1 MLYPKQIMNKQNKQ
15 SIKNMKKLLFL
26 LLVFA
31 FVNLAKAQDSSNAVY
46 AFSLDQCVEFAHKN
60 NVQVKNALLAIDVQN
75 QTNREIAGAALP
87 TISTNLSGTDYTKI
101 PTSLL
106 PGQIFGGAPGT
117 FIPVQF
123 GTKFNANYGAS
134 IQQLLFDGQV
144 FIALQARATSMEMQR
159 KNAALTEEAIKAN
172 IYKIYYQLSASKTQ
186 LNILDANI
194 NRIKSLA
201 HDAQIMYKNGFAE
214 KLDVDKLSVQL
225 NNLETEKLK
234 ANNSVAIGYMG
245 LKMLMGMPV
254 KDSLVL
260 TDVVNETSL
269 NNDVLTENN
278 FQYNVRKDFQY
289 LGTIKKLNE
298 YNIKRYQLS
307 NLPTIAMSGS
317 YSKNAQRS
325 KFDFFESGNWFTTS
339 LISLNVSL
347 PIFNGF
353 ATDARIKRTKI
364 ELKQTENQIDALKN
378 SIDNE
383 ITQAKLNYM
392 SSVAT
397 VQFQKKNMELAETV
411 YGQTK
416 KKFEAGTG
424 SNTEISAAQADLV
437 SAQNNYMNA
446 LYSALIAKVD
456 LLKATGKL

>member
-1 MLYPKQIMNKQNKQ
+1 MR
-15 SIKNMKKLLFL
+15 KLFFL
-26 LLVFA
+26 TLGVVATSFSQ
-31 FVNLAKAQDSSNAVY
+31 AQEAGITTN
-46 AFSLDQCVEFAHKN
+46 AFSLDQCVEYAQKN
-60 NVQVKNALLAIDVQN
+60 NVQVKNALLAVQAQA
-75 QTNREIAGAALP
+75 QTNREIAAAALP
-87 TISTNLSGTDYTKI
+87 TITTSTSVVDYTQI

-106 PGQIFGGAPGT
+106 PAQIFGGPAGT

-123 GTKFNANYGAS
+123 GTKFNANYGANF
-134 IQQLLFDGQV
+134 QQLLFDGQV
-144 FIALQARATSMEMQR
+144 FIALQARATSMDLQQ
-159 KNAALTEEAIKAN
+159 KNAALTQENIKAN

-194 NRIKSLA
+194 ARLKTLA
-201 HDAQIMYKNGFAE
+201 RDAQIMYKNGFAE
-214 KLDVDKLSVQL
+214 KLDVDKVNVHL

-260 TDVVNETSL
+260 TDVINEKSL
-269 NNDVLTENN
+269 TNDILTEND
-278 FQYNVRKDFQY
+278 FQYSVRKDFQY
-289 LGTIKKLNE
+289 LNTVKKMNAF
-298 YNIKRYQLS
+298 NVKRYQLS
-307 NLPTIAMSGS
+307 RLPTVAVGGS
-317 YSKNAQRS
+317 FSKNAQRS
-325 KFDFFESGNWFTTS
+325 KFDFFEGGSWFTTS

-364 ELKQTENQIDALKN
+364 ELKQTENQIEALKN

-397 VQFQKKNMELAETV
+397 VNFQKKNMELAESV
-411 YGQTK
+411 YQHTK

-446 LYSALIAKVD
+446 LYTALIAKVD

>member
-1 MLYPKQIMNKQNKQ
+1 
-15 SIKNMKKLLFL
+15 MKKLIFL
-26 LLVFA
+26 TLVVA
-31 FVNLAKAQDSSNAVY
+31 MTIFVQAQSPSKVVN
-46 AFSLDQCVEFAHKN
+46 AFSLDQCVEYAQKN
-60 NVQVKNALLAIDVQN
+60 NVQVKNALLAIEVQA
-75 QTNREIAGAALP
+75 QTNREIAATAFP
-87 TISTNLSGTDYTKI
+87 TINTNVSGTDYTKI

-194 NRIKSLA
+194 NRVKNLA

-254 KDSLVL
+254 NDSLSL
-260 TDVVNETSL
+260 TDVINETSL
-269 NNDVLTENN
+269 NNDVLMESN
-278 FQYNVRKDFQY
+278 FQYNVRKDYQY
-289 LGTIKKLNE
+289 LSTIKKLNE
-298 YNIKRYQLS
+298 FNIKRYQLS

-325 KFDFFESGNWFTTS
+325 EFDFFKGGNWFTTS
-339 LISLNVSL
+339 LISLNISL

-364 ELKQTENQIDALKN
+364 ELKQTENQIESLKN

-383 ITQAKLNYM
+383 ITQSKLNYM

-397 VQFQKKNMELAETV
+397 VQFQKKNMELAEAV

-446 LYSALIAKVD
+446 LYTALIAKVD
-456 LLKATGKL
+456 LMKATGKL

>member
-1 MLYPKQIMNKQNKQ
+1 
-15 SIKNMKKLLFL
+15 MKKLFL
-26 LLVFA
+26 LLLVIAFA
-31 FVNLAKAQDSSNAVY
+31 NLAKAQDASRTVY
-46 AFSLDQCVEFAHKN
+46 AFSLDQCVEYAHKN

-87 TISTNLSGTDYTKI
+87 IISTNLSGTDYTKI

-123 GTKFNANYGAS
+123 GTKYNANYGAS

-159 KNAALTEEAIKAN
+159 KNAALTEETIKAN

-254 KDSLVL
+254 KDSLAL
-260 TDVVNETSL
+260 TDVINESSL

-307 NLPTIAMSGS
+307 NLPTIAMAGS

-325 KFDFFESGNWFTTS
+325 KFDFFEGGNWFTTS

-364 ELKQTENQIDALKN
+364 ELKQTENQIEALKN

-397 VQFQKKNMELAETV
+397 VQFQKKNMDLAETV

>member
-1 MLYPKQIMNKQNKQ
+1 
-15 SIKNMKKLLFL
+15 MKKQTFL
-26 LLVFA
+26 LLVIAFA
-31 FVNLAKAQDSSNAVY
+31 NLAKAQDSSKAVY

-60 NVQVKNALLAIDVQN
+60 NVQVKNALLAIEVQN

-106 PGQIFGGAPGT
+106 PGQIFGGAAGT

-123 GTKFNANYGAS
+123 GTKYNANYGAS

-194 NRIKSLA
+194 NRIKSLV

-214 KLDVDKLSVQL
+214 KLDVDKLNVQL

-260 TDVVNETSL
+260 TDVINESSL

-307 NLPTIAMSGS
+307 NLPTIAMAGS

-325 KFDFFESGNWFTTS
+325 KFDFFEGGNWFTTS

-437 SAQNNYMNA
+437 SAQNNYLNA

>member
-1 MLYPKQIMNKQNKQ
+1 MLYQQQIMNKQNKQ
-15 SIKNMKKLLFL
+15 SINNMKKLLFL

-31 FVNLAKAQDSSNAVY
+31 YANLAKAQDSSKAVY

-60 NVQVKNALLAIDVQN
+60 NVQVKNALLAIEVQG

-87 TISTNLSGTDYTKI
+87 TISTNVSGTDYTKI

-123 GTKFNANYGAS
+123 GTKYNANYGAS

-234 ANNSVAIGYMG
+234 ANNNVAIGYMG

-307 NLPTIAMSGS
+307 NLPTIAMAGS

-325 KFDFFESGNWFTTS
+325 KFDFFEGGNWFTTS

-364 ELKQTENQIDALKN
+364 ELKQTENQIEALKN

>member
-1 MLYPKQIMNKQNKQ
+1 MKLNQLKNKQAIYKQ
-15 SIKNMKKLLFL
+15 MKKVIFL
-26 LLVFA
+26 ILGFA
-31 FVNLAKAQDSSNAVY
+31 IAGLAKAQDANKTTH
-46 AFSLDQCVEFAHKN
+46 AFSLDQCVEYAQKN
-60 NVQVKNALLAIDVQN
+60 NVQVKNALLSIDGQL
-75 QTNREIAGAALP
+75 QTNREIAAAALP
-87 TISTNLSGTDYTKI
+87 TISTSLSGTDYTKI

-106 PGQIFGGAPGT
+106 PGQIFGGAAGT

-123 GTKFNANYGAS
+123 GTKYNANYGAS

-144 FIALQARATSMEMQR
+144 FIALQARATSVDMVR
-159 KNAALTEEAIKAN
+159 KNAALTQEAIKAN

-194 NRIKSLA
+194 NRIASLS
-201 HDAQIMYKNGFAE
+201 HDAAIMYKNGFAE

-254 KDSLVL
+254 KDSLIL
-260 TDVVNETSL
+260 TDVINE
-269 NNDVLTENN
+269 NNLTNEVLTEAD

-289 LGTIKKLNE
+289 LNTVKKLNQ
-298 YNIKRYQLS
+298 YNVKRYQLS
-307 NLPTIAMSGS
+307 NLPTIAMAGS

-325 KFDFFESGNWFTTS
+325 KFDFFEGGNWFTTS

-364 ELKQTENQIDALKN
+364 ELKQTENQIEALKN

-383 ITQAKLNYM
+383 INQAKLNYM

-397 VQFQKKNMELAETV
+397 VQFQKKNMTLAETV
-411 YGQTK
+411 YQQTK

-446 LYSALIAKVD
+446 LYAALIAKVD

>member
-1 MLYPKQIMNKQNKQ
+1 
-15 SIKNMKKLLFL
+15 MKKNL
-26 LLVFA
+26 LLVTVLIATAAFA
-31 FVNLAKAQDSSNAVY
+31 QEQKTIH
-46 AFSLDQCVEFAHKN
+46 AFSLTDAVSYAQKN
-60 NVQVKNALLAIDVQN
+60 NVQVKNSLLDIDIQM
-75 QTNREIAGAALP
+75 QTNREIAAGALP
-87 TISTNLSGTDYTKI
+87 TIGSNLSGTNFLTI

-123 GTKFNANYGAS
+123 GTKYNSTYGVNFS
-134 IQQLLFDGQV
+134 QILFDGQV
-144 FIALQARATSMEMQR
+144 FIALQARATSLDWKR
-159 KNAALTEEAIKAN
+159 KNAALTEENIKAN
-172 IYKIYYQLSASKTQ
+172 IYKVYYQLSASKTQ

-194 NRIKSLA
+194 NRIKALA
-201 HDAQIMYKNGFAE
+201 HDAEIMYKNGFAE
-214 KLDVDKLSVQL
+214 KLDVDKISVQL

-260 TDVVNETSL
+260 TDVINESSL
-269 NNDVLTENN
+269 TNDVLSDAD

-289 LGTIKKLNE
+289 LNTVKKMNE
-298 YNIKRYQLS
+298 FNVKRYQLS
-307 NLPTIAMSGS
+307 NLPTVSMSGS

-325 KFDFFESGNWFTTS
+325 KFDFFEGGNWFNTS
-339 LISLNVSL
+339 LVSLNINL

-364 ELKQTENQIDALKN
+364 ELKQTENQIESLKN
-378 SIDNE
+378 NIDNE
-383 ITQAKLNYM
+383 LNQSKLNYM

-397 VQFQKKNMELAETV
+397 VQFQKKNMELAERV
-411 YGQTK
+411 YQQTK
-416 KKFEAGTG
+416 KKYEAGTG
-424 SNTEISAAQADLV
+424 SNTEISAAQTDLV

-446 LYSALIAKVD
+446 LYAALIAKVD
-456 LLKATGKL
+456 LLKASGKL

>member
-1 MLYPKQIMNKQNKQ
+1 
-15 SIKNMKKLLFL
+15 MKKLIFVITSFAMTGL
-26 LLVFA
+26 LQ
-31 FVNLAKAQDSSNAVY
+31 AQDAKNATH
-46 AFSLDQCVEFAHKN
+46 AFSLEQCVDFAQKN
-60 NVQVKNALLAIDVQN
+60 NVQVKNSILAIEVQA
-75 QTNREIAGAALP
+75 QTNREIAAAALP
-87 TISTNLSGTDYTKI
+87 TVNTNLGGTNYLII

-106 PGQIFGGAPGT
+106 PGQIFGGTPGT

-144 FIALQARATSMEMQR
+144 FIGLQARATSMDLQR
-159 KNAALTEEAIKAN
+159 KNAALTQEAIKVN

-194 NRIKSLA
+194 NRIKALA
-201 HDAQIMYKNGFAE
+201 HDAEIMYKNGFAE
-214 KLDVDKLSVQL
+214 KLDVDKISVQL

-260 TDVVNETSL
+260 TDVINESSL
-269 NNDVLTENN
+269 TNDVLSDAD

-289 LGTIKKLNE
+289 LNTVKKMNE
-298 YNIKRYQLS
+298 FNVKRYQLS
-307 NLPTIAMSGS
+307 NLPTVSMSGS

-325 KFDFFESGNWFTTS
+325 KFDFFEGGNWFNTS
-339 LISLNVSL
+339 LVSLNINL

-364 ELKQTENQIDALKN
+364 ELKQTENQIESLKN
-378 SIDNE
+378 NIDNE
-383 ITQAKLNYM
+383 LNQSKLNYM

-397 VQFQKKNMELAETV
+397 VQFQKKNMELAERV
-411 YGQTK
+411 YQQTK
-416 KKFEAGTG
+416 KKYEAGTG
-424 SNTEISAAQADLV
+424 SNTEISAAQTDLV

-446 LYSALIAKVD
+446 LYAALIAKVD
-456 LLKATGKL
+456 LLKASGKL

>member
-1 MLYPKQIMNKQNKQ
+1 
-15 SIKNMKKLLFL
+15 MKKIVILICGFISLS
-26 LLVFA
+26 
-31 FVNLAKAQDSSNAVY
+31 NLQAQDANKPLHAFKLDDCVQY
-46 AFSLDQCVEFAHKN
+46 AQKN
-60 NVQVKNALLAIDVQN
+60 NVQVKNALLAIEAQK
-75 QTNREIAGAALP
+75 QTNREIAAAALP
-87 TISTNLSGTDYTKI
+87 SISTNLGGTDYIKI

-106 PGQIFGGAPGT
+106 PGQIFGQAAGT

-123 GTKFNANYGAS
+123 GTKYNANYGAN

-144 FIALQARATSMEMQR
+144 FIALQARSTSMQLQIN
-159 KNAALTEEAIKAN
+159 NAALTEEGIKAN

-194 NRIKSLA
+194 ERLNKLA
-201 HDAQIMYKNGFAE
+201 HDAEIMYKNGFAE
-214 KLDVDKLSVQL
+214 KLDVDKVSVQL
-225 NNLETEKLK
+225 NNLQTEKLK

-260 TDVVNETSL
+260 TDVINEQNLTG
-269 NNDVLTENN
+269 DVLVEND
-278 FQYNVRKDFQY
+278 FQYAVRKDFQY
-289 LGTIKKLNE
+289 LNTVKKMNE
-298 YNIKRYQLS
+298 FNVKRYQLS
-307 NLPTIAMSGS
+307 YLPTVSMSGA

-325 KFDFFESGNWFTTS
+325 KFDFFETGNWFATS
-339 LISLNVSL
+339 LVSLNINL

-353 ATDARIKRTKI
+353 STDAKVKRTKI
-364 ELKQTENQIDALKN
+364 ELKQVENQIEALKN
-378 SIDNE
+378 NIDNE

-397 VQFQKKNMELAETV
+397 VQFQKKNMSLAETV
-411 YGQTK
+411 YAQTK
-416 KKFEAGTG
+416 KKFETGTG